1 MLKSR
6 KYKENKEKT
15 DNLFGSIKEKCYFAN
30 ELRLSS
36 VDTPS
41 ELLLPRIMAQQ
52 SRVFLKTNGS
62 KQ

>member
-1 MLKSR
+1 MVSKKSV
-6 KYKENKEKT
+6 T
-15 DNLFGSIKEKCYFAN
+15 FAN

-52 SRVFLKTNGS
+52 SRVFLKTDGS
-62 KQ
+62 AISE